1 MTIVASRLPELIE
14 APASRMEGL
23 FKGLASVSLASLVA
37 RFALAVPFWK
47 SGLTK
52 WDGFLDLSD
61 TPPLLFENE
70 FKLHLFGQTFDYPF
84 PTLMAWGSSIGEIV
98 LPILLAL
105 GLFTRL
111 SAFGLLMMTAMI
123 QLTIP
128 DGWANFHLPWAGLA
142 FAILALGPGKI
153 SLDHLLRRT

>member
-1 MTIVASRLPELIE
+1 MTIADSRLPVLIE
-14 APASRMEGL
+14 APASRLEGFL
-23 FKGLASVSLASLVA
+23 KSVVSVSLASLVA

-84 PTLMAWGSSIGEIV
+84 PPLMAWGSSIGEIV
-98 LPILLAL
+98 LPVLLVL

-142 FAILALGPGKI
+142 LAILALGPGKI
-153 SLDHLLRRT
+153 SLDHLLKRT